1 MLSILN
7 PRISC
12 PGFILFSS
20 LNDLNDT
27 RFVGLTVVLIYICLL
42 GYDAVQI
49 GTCLPTFEGHFCRYL
64 QSGLLFF
71 LEEALPK
78 GR

>member
-7 PRISC
+7 PRISY

-27 RFVGLTVVLIYICLL
+27 RFEVLTVVLIYICLL

-49 GTCLPTFEGHFCRYL
+49 GTWLQTF
-64 QSGLLFF
+64 
-71 LEEALPK
+71 
-78 GR
+78 